1 MLQSF
6 SLTFLSIENGEIY
19 SAIIAVL
26 TVNAIILVYVWF
38 AFDEEKF
45 AKIAATTSTKDK
57 IDEDQDEKEEED
69 VVVEAKGNS
78 NLKKRR
84 N

>member
-1 MLQSF
+1 M
-6 SLTFLSIENGEIY
+6 LTFLLENGEIY

-26 TVNAIILVYVWF
+26 TVNAIILFYVWF

-45 AKIAATTSTKDK
+45 AKTVTAKEKYD
-57 IDEDQDEKEEED
+57 DEEEEEISESKAKANGKEKE
-69 VVVEAKGNS
+69 NN

-84 N
+84 NL